1 MRIGSD
7 TPLPVVTSAVARQRQ
22 RVSFN
27 TSLAPQRYMFKNMK
41 ISHQLGLGFGSI
53 LLSALLLAICSIGA
67 LSTLFSGFGVVANDV
82 WPRTNLANQNI
93 QAAYDYARALSFIV
107 TSEGRSDTDAT
118 ALQRAHAVLTD
129 TVKLVNANI
138 AQLEKLLPS
147 EQEQALLANI
157 KAKRANYGE
166 SRNRVVELQKAGD
179 HEKAAALLFSETNE
193 LQTIFILSL
202 KDFIKYEEELL
213 TNGFVAA
220 GETYGL
226 AKTLVIT
233 IMSTAL
239 MLGLF
244 IAVSI
249 TRGIRRALGGE
260 PAYAAM
266 IVGRIAAGDLTA
278 EVRTEAKD
286 TSSLL
291 FAMRGMRDQL
301 ALIIGQVREGTGAI
315 ATASGEIAAG
325 NQDLSSRT
333 ETQAS
338 SLEETAATMEQ
349 LAGTVKQN
357 AGNALQANQLAKN
370 ASLVAE
376 KGGAEVAKVVQTM
389 GLINDASGKI
399 VDIIGVIDGIAFQ
412 TNILALNAAV
422 EAARAGEQG
431 RGFAVVASEVRNLA
445 QRSAGAAKEIK
456 ELINNSV
463 LQVEMGS
470 KLADQAGITMQ
481 QVVSSIQHVTTI
493 MTEITVASQEQTE
506 GIQQISHT
514 IAEMDNV
521 TQKNAALV
529 EEAAAAAEALRHQAD
544 HMMDIVSIFKLAEVP
559 PSRLPATTSP
569 VRQISGLS
577 RKLTLP
583 AQ

>member
-1 MRIGSD
+1 M
-7 TPLPVVTSAVARQRQ
+7 
-22 RVSFN
+22 
-27 TSLAPQRYMFKNMK
+27 
-41 ISHQLGLGFGSI
+41 
-53 LLSALLLAICSIGA
+53 
-67 LSTLFSGFGVVANDV
+67 
-82 WPRTNLANQNI
+82 
-93 QAAYDYARALSFIV
+93 
-107 TSEGRSDTDAT
+107 
-118 ALQRAHAVLTD
+118 
-129 TVKLVNANI
+129 
-138 AQLEKLLPS
+138 
-147 EQEQALLANI
+147 
-157 KAKRANYGE
+157 
-166 SRNRVVELQKAGD
+166 
-179 HEKAAALLFSETNE
+179 
-193 LQTIFILSL
+193 

-399 VDIIGVIDGIAFQ
+399 VDIIGVIDGIA
-412 TNILALNAAV
+412 
-422 EAARAGEQG
+422 
-431 RGFAVVASEVRNLA
+431 
-445 QRSAGAAKEIK
+445 
-456 ELINNSV
+456 SV
-463 LQVEMGS
+463 S
-470 KLADQAGITMQ
+470 YT
-481 QVVSSIQHVTTI
+481 H
-493 MTEITVASQEQTE
+493 
-506 GIQQISHT
+506 
-514 IAEMDNV
+514 
-521 TQKNAALV
+521 
-529 EEAAAAAEALRHQAD
+529 
-544 HMMDIVSIFKLAEVP
+544 
-559 PSRLPATTSP
+559 
-569 VRQISGLS
+569 
-577 RKLTLP
+577 LTLP
-583 AQ
+583 TSDLV